1 MLAGAKQEGTS
12 DVAYSRNQPSVLE
25 DDREP
30 QRQRGAR
37 SGAQHTSNP
46 KRIADFRGSQVCDSR
61 PPRCT
66 GQMTPYCPTTRST
79 QFGEITSD
87 RFAWLVCVRRRW
99 VSVLEQA
106 RCRGRKE
113 FSPTAVHEGPNTTQQ
128 QGRPRIREQD
138 ESTTYPTLRN
148 LQNLHPRFKSGR

>member
-46 KRIADFRGSQVCDSR
+46 KRVADFRGSQVCDSR
-61 PPRCT
+61 PPRCA
-66 GQMTPYCPTTRST
+66 GQMTLGTAPIMVLGRHSSTRV
-79 QFGEITSD
+79 QNQ
-87 RFAWLVCVRRRW
+87 RREPLPRQRLQAIFFPE
-99 VSVLEQA
+99 VLAQA
-106 RCRGRKE
+106 LH
-113 FSPTAVHEGPNTTQQ
+113 HEGRLDLREAFIDGSFAPAK
-128 QGRPRIREQD
+128 QGGAAVGKTKRGKGSKIMAIADRQG
-138 ESTTYPTLRN
+138 
-148 LQNLHPRFKSGR
+148 F